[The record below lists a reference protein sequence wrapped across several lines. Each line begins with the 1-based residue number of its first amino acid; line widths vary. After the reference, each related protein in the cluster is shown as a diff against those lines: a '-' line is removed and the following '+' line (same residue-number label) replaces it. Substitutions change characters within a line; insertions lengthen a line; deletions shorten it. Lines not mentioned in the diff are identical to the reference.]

1 MFCVSVGLSVC
12 HCVYIQELLLRRR
25 PPVSCRFRPLSSS
38 FLISFNLQCQQRLT
52 FDCKTTHTDTVCTHT
67 YIHFLSRSYQAA
79 VPRIETLFAV
89 PLQSC
94 QLIKRSQ
101 LATYVGNGNKI
112 QPQNE
117 IQSRLRIWIRNW
129 IWNRTRESQCQ
140 PWTWTT
146 PHNRW
151 GILGLSVQLS

>member
-1 MFCVSVGLSVC
+1 MSTAAYIWLQDNT
-12 HCVYIQELLLRRR
+12 HRYCVY
-25 PPVSCRFRPLSSS
+25 
-38 FLISFNLQCQQRLT
+38 
-52 FDCKTTHTDTVCTHT
+52 TH
-67 YIHFLSRSYQAA
+67 IHFLSRSYQAA

-129 IWNRTRESQCQ
+129 NRTRESQCQ

-151 GILGLSVQLS
+151 GILGLSVQLSWETSPTNSSRMLNVEVSIQTPSTHVSVSTYRAS